1 MTEIPDHLLER
12 TRARRRALGLPVA
25 GDDGGGADTGAAA
38 GGGAAPATAAAAP
51 AKGPVAIPAGDT
63 SPPAPVIDSAAVA
76 AHKARKKIPV
86 WAMPVVAAL
95 PIWAFIYAGTIQE
108 PGAHE
113 ISPLEEGA
121 TLYEAR
127 CAACHGG
134 SGAGIP
140 GNGYQL
146 NNGEVTATFPNASEH
161 TLHVARGSAAIAG
174 EAYGSPD
181 RPGGQRI
188 AGERGTMPGLGSS
201 LTDIEIELV
210 VWHERITLAG
220 EELGAGQLA
229 TLLEDLQHR
238 MEEGG
243 HELDIEDLA
252 AKVAAGENPVLDG
265 HSGE

>member
-25 GDDGGGADTGAAA
+25 GDDEGGAAAGAAA
-38 GGGAAPATAAAAP
+38 GGGAAPAAAAAP
-51 AKGPVAIPAGDT
+51 MKSPVPIPAGDAA
-63 SPPAPVIDSAAVA
+63 PAAPVIDSAVVA

-95 PIWAFIYAGTIQE
+95 PIWAFIYAGTVQE
-108 PGAHE
+108 PAVTE
-113 ISPLEEGA
+113 IGPLEEGA
-121 TLYEAR
+121 ILYEQK

-134 SGAGIP
+134 GGAGIP

-146 NNGEVTATFPNASEH
+146 NSGEVIATFPNASEQV
-161 TLHVARGSAAIAG
+161 LHVARGSAAIAG
-174 EAYGSPD
+174 EAYGDPD

-188 AGERGTMPGLGSS
+188 AGERGAMPEFASS
-201 LTDIEIELV
+201 LTDVEIELI

-220 EELGAGQLA
+220 EEIEGAELA
-229 TLLEDLQHR
+229 LLLEDLEHR

-243 HELDIEDLA
+243 HELDIADLA
-252 AKVAAGENPVLDG
+252 AKVAAGEDPIRDG
-265 HSGE
+265 HAGE

>member
-25 GDDGGGADTGAAA
+25 GDDGGGADPGAAA
-38 GGGAAPATAAAAP
+38 GGGAAPAAAVP
-51 AKGPVAIPAGDT
+51 MKGPVAIPAGDAA
-63 SPPAPVIDSAAVA
+63 PAAPVIDSTVVA

-108 PGAHE
+108 PATTE
-113 ISPLEEGA
+113 IGPLEEGA
-121 TLYEAR
+121 ILFEAR

-146 NNGEVTATFPNASEH
+146 NDGEVVATFPSASEH
-161 TLHVARGSAAIAG
+161 TLHVARGSAPIAG
-174 EAYGSPD
+174 EAYGDPD

-188 AGERGTMPGLGSS
+188 AGERGTMPQFVSA
-201 LTDIEIELV
+201 LTDIEIELI

-220 EELGAGQLA
+220 EELEPAELA
-229 TLLEDLQHR
+229 TLLEDLEHR
-238 MEEGG
+238 MEAGG
-243 HELDIEDLA
+243 VELDVEALA
-252 AKVAAGENPVLDG
+252 EKVAAGENPILDG
-265 HSGE
+265 HAAE